1 MAVIEAVAQSFPAYR
16 DALLSALSRAD
27 GDETRQLLRD
37 FGDRTGAA
45 VAAGDLER
53 IAALRAQAAR
63 LRRRIDA
70 SNPEAELAPFASGQL
85 EAFDIVLDQGR
96 TATLLRNASEERR
109 RIVTVLR
116 DRIVELLATE
126 PLRPRE
132 LAERFDCDPSQ
143 VSRALRQLQ
152 EEGVVVT
159 VDPPPGDSDARA
171 RWFGL
176 VDAPYSERLGE
187 AKPAVA

>member
-1 MAVIEAVAQSFPAYR
+1 MAVIEAVAQSFLTYR

-27 GDETRQLLRD
+27 GDETRRLLRE
-37 FGDRTGAA
+37 FGDRTAAA
-45 VAAGDLER
+45 VAAGDLAG

-63 LRRRIDA
+63 LRRRIVALSGD
-70 SNPEAELAPFASGQL
+70 AELTVSATVQL
-85 EAFDIVLDQGR
+85 DAFDAVLDHGR

-109 RIVTVLR
+109 QSAPVLR
-116 DRIVELLATE
+116 DRIVALLASE

-152 EEGVVVT
+152 EEGAVVT
-159 VDPPPGDSDARA
+159 VDAPPGDSDARA

-176 VDAPYSERLGE
+176 VEAPYSERLG
-187 AKPAVA
+187 AATPAIG